1 MGAMSPRTPEVLP
14 DSSRIT
20 LLESEV
26 ITLNL
31 RISSLCS
38 LVEEQSQWLRSQSL
52 LLNSQRQVIE
62 RLSATGDATTVRL
75 NDRLTIQSQLT
86 EALADEGEGMRSR
99 IQMLEDRLTVAEDMI
114 VPSPAEDEEDMEDIA
129 PAVAP
134 PRRPL
139 TAAETAEMLRP

>member
-99 IQMLEDRLTVAEDMI
+99 IQMLEDRLTIAEDMI
-114 VPSPAEDEEDMEDIA
+114 EPSPAEDVEDEDMA
-129 PAVAP
+129 QP

-139 TAAETAEMLRP
+139 TAAETAEMLHL